1 MQMSAIWFS
10 QLIAQRSIVRA
21 PQSSHV
27 MHISISFHWFSHQHY
42 RRMMF
47 YLLAHPH
54 TQRERLREKGGS
66 VASLRITDK
75 PQKGTG
81 NQGWLPAAV
90 PCPWAVEL
98 TVVKNRQVPLLP
110 VVNRAWRLGE
120 RDRSRHGFPAGRRA
134 QLQGRMFE
142 TDAENGQTNY
152 NNACNDTSTLRAIF
166 LTTVNIWTTTIQQA
180 EASSK
185 FEPLFLEYGKSVTG
199 FITTPT
205 VFTFIMII
213 AIAAMFSNLVS
224 LGFGAKLQLLSCR
237 TNFDHQ
243 TTSSTKSPCALHNE
257 LLMLLLLLLE
267 SWLALKFLE
276 EALRKKSD
284 VAG

>member
-1 MQMSAIWFS
+1 MSAIWFS

-42 RRMMF
+42 RWIMF
-47 YLLAHPH
+47 YLLAHSH
-54 TQRERLREKGGS
+54 TERERLREKGGS

-81 NQGWLPAAV
+81 NQGWYHDQNENKAQRGRSVLQPAAV

-110 VVNRAWRLGE
+110 VVNRAWRLEE
-120 RDRSRHGFPAGRRA
+120 RDRNRHGFPAGRRA

-152 NNACNDTSTLRAIF
+152 NNACNDTSTLRASF

-185 FEPLFLEYGKSVTG
+185 FEPLFLEYGKFVQCSQIWSAWDLVPSFNCCLVERTL
-199 FITTPT
+199 TTRRQVPP
-205 VFTFIMII
+205 
-213 AIAAMFSNLVS
+213 N
-224 LGFGAKLQLLSCR
+224 
-237 TNFDHQ
+237 
-243 TTSSTKSPCALHNE
+243 PPLHNE
-257 LLMLLLLLLE
+257 LLLLLLE
-267 SWLALKFLE
+267 SWLVLKFLE
-276 EALRKKSD
+276 EALRRKSD